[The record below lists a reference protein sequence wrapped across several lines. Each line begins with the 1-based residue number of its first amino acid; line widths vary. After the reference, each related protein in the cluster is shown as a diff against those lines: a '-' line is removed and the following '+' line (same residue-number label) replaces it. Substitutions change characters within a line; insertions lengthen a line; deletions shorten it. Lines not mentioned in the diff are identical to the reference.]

1 MICGLAEADSN
12 CFSHA
17 LEANSRTCSNSFRAH
32 LNNVCIL
39 SKPFNG
45 LKREFLLPLGGG
57 EKARDDN
64 VAQVYAVQVSTLVN
78 DSSVDSN
85 VQL

>member
-1 MICGLAEADSN
+1 MGLQKPNQN

-57 EKARDDN
+57 KKARDEN
-64 VAQVYAVQVSTLVN
+64 VAQVYAVQVSTLAC
-78 DSSVDSN
+78 DSSVDAN
-85 VQL
+85 VQLL